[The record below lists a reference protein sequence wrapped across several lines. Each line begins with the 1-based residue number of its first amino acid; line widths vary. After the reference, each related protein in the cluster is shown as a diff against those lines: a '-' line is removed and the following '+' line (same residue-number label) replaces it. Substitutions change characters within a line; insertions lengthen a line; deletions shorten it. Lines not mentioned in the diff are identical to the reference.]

1 VWLTAPH
8 QNNSFTRHH
17 RKVKSS
23 WLGYIDV
30 FSNSTGSDEVLQICL
45 SLVQKLNSVYS
56 MRSTRFVFGETLWK
70 TTTTVHANS
79 VPLLRT
85 IAINLVHQRRKEI
98 ARRIDAIL
106 GQ

>member
-1 VWLTAPH
+1 VADCATSEQFIHAT
-8 QNNSFTRHH
+8 SS
-17 RKVKSS
+17 KSQIK
-23 WLGYIDV
+23 LAGYIDV